1 MGKSKKSINKSI
13 FTSHIITILI
23 FMILTAIIFDLALRI
38 YVRRETR
45 NQILTTG
52 EILQKSINQNSTNL
66 GLDQLQNLQ
75 VNDRGNSKLNSIL
88 KRTNSILD
96 IKFIVINE
104 EKNIIYP
111 NENINQEEK
120 ITSNELINKIKKNQV
135 SNIGRSVVFNL
146 NIRGNKYQVVSY
158 PIKLQNNS
166 CYLIVYSD
174 LTKSDE
180 VTKKVNL
187 LLFSIL
193 IIMAII
199 SLSIST
205 KLAKRISNPI
215 YDVIK
220 YAKNIAERNYTVK
233 EFNFEHE
240 ELTEL
245 SNTMSFMAA
254 KLSSYD
260 STMKTFMQNASH
272 ELRTPLMSIQGYAEG
287 IRLDVVEDKDKAI
300 EIIIEESKRLSTLV
314 EDLLYLSKI
323 DAMQDDFSLEKV
335 DVKELISSSIDR
347 IKGITIKNE
356 REILFRHDDEELFL
370 YCDEEKLMRA
380 IINILANC
388 IRYSNKIIDIS
399 LKKQDEAVVIDIN
412 DDGSGFDMEDK
423 EHIFDRFFKGKG
435 GNYGL
440 GLAITKTIVQKHNGI
455 ITADNNI
462 SGGANFNIILPL
474 QKRNT

>member
-1 MGKSKKSINKSI
+1 MSKAKKSINKSI
-13 FTSHIITILI
+13 FTSHLIIILI
-23 FMILTAIIFDLALRI
+23 FMLLTAIIFDLALRI

-45 NQILTTG
+45 NQIITTG

-66 GLDQLQNLQ
+66 GLDELQNLQ
-75 VNDRGNSKLNSIL
+75 VNERGNSRLNSIL
-88 KRTNSILD
+88 KRANSILD
-96 IKFIVINE
+96 IKYIVINE
-104 EKNIIYP
+104 DKNIIYP
-111 NENINQEEK
+111 NENINQEDK
-120 ITSNELINKIKKNQV
+120 DTSSELITKIKKNQI
-135 SNIGRSVVFNL
+135 SNINRGVVINL
-146 NIRGNKYQVVSY
+146 NIRGNKYQAVSY

-174 LTKSDE
+174 LSKSDE
-180 VTKKVNL
+180 VTRKVNF

-205 KLAKRISNPI
+205 KLAKKISNPI

-245 SNTMSFMAA
+245 SKTMSFMAA

-260 STMKTFMQNASH
+260 NTMKTFMQNASH

-287 IRLDVVEDKDKAI
+287 IRLDVVEDKNKAI

-323 DAMQDDFSLEKV
+323 DAMQDDFNLEKV
-335 DVKELISSSIDR
+335 DMKELISSSIDR

-356 REILFRHDDEELFL
+356 REILFTHCDEELFL

-399 LKKQDEAVVIDIN
+399 LEKKDEAIVIDIN
-412 DDGSGFDMEDK
+412 DDGSGFDKEDK

-462 SGGANFNIILPL
+462 SGGANFNMILPL
-474 QKRNT
+474 QKINT

>member
-1 MGKSKKSINKSI
+1 MRKAKKSINKSI
-13 FTSHIITILI
+13 FTSHLIIILI
-23 FMILTAIIFDLALRI
+23 FMLLTAIIFDLALRI

-45 NQILTTG
+45 NQIITTG

-66 GLDQLQNLQ
+66 GLDKLQNLQ
-75 VNDRGNSKLNSIL
+75 VNERGNSRLNSIL
-88 KRTNSILD
+88 KRANSILD
-96 IKFIVINE
+96 IKYIVINE
-104 EKNIIYP
+104 DKNIIYP
-111 NENINQEEK
+111 NENINQEDK
-120 ITSNELINKIKKNQV
+120 DTSSELIAKIKKNQI
-135 SNIGRSVVFNL
+135 SNISRGVVINL
-146 NIRGNKYQVVSY
+146 NIRGNKYQAVSY

-174 LTKSDE
+174 LSKSDE
-180 VTKKVNL
+180 VTRKVNL

-205 KLAKRISNPI
+205 KLAKKISNPI

-220 YAKNIAERNYTVK
+220 YAKNIAERDYTVK

-240 ELTEL
+240 ELTDL
-245 SNTMSFMAA
+245 SRTMSFMAT

-260 STMKTFMQNASH
+260 NTMKTFMQNASH

-287 IRLDVVEDKDKAI
+287 IRLNVVEDKNKAI

-323 DAMQDDFSLEKV
+323 DAMQDDFNLEKV
-335 DVKELISSSIDR
+335 DMKELISSSIDR

-356 REILFRHDDEELFL
+356 REILFTHCDEELFL

-399 LKKQDEAVVIDIN
+399 LEKKDEAIVIDIN
-412 DDGSGFDMEDK
+412 DDGSGFDKEDK

-440 GLAITKTIVQKHNGI
+440 GLAITKTIIQKHSGI

-462 SGGANFNIILPL
+462 RGGANFNIILPL